1 MSEDNLKGSLYD
13 DDEILRKF
21 RESENRYLQQVT
33 ITKING
39 LCPYAHR
46 EGETFQ
52 VTNCN
57 NDGLCGALYNQ
68 LHPSILTLHY
78 RGRLPWQKGDSP
90 IKAMCPE
97 MKVQVEVKRIEKK
110 DLEFLKTES
119 AFKDMTGRGFNS
131 LDKNRTFIEILGVEY
146 YCAWGHKQ
154 GQRFEIDPFNTGNV
168 CGFLYSKVYPYLNVH
183 LSGASVPWAME
194 DNVVNSVCPDSYN
207 QTSFRLVIEE
217 RKKE

>member
-13 DDEILRKF
+13 DDDILKKF
-21 RESENRYLQQVT
+21 LESENRYLQQVT

-39 LCPYAHR
+39 VCPYGHR
-46 EGETFQ
+46 EGESFQ
-52 VTNCN
+52 VSNCN

-78 RGRLPWQKGDSP
+78 WGSLPWSKDPDCCLG
-90 IKAMCPE
+90 ICPE
-97 MKVQVEVKRIEKK
+97 MKVRVEVKRIEKK
-110 DLEFLKTES
+110 DLEFLKTE
-119 AFKDMTGRGFNS
+119 AVFKDMTGKCFPV
-131 LDKNRTFIEILGVEY
+131 LDKYRAFIEIQGVEY
-146 YCAWGHKQ
+146 FCAWGHKE

-194 DNVVNSVCPDSYN
+194 DNVMNSVCPDSYN

-217 RKKE
+217 RA

>member
-1 MSEDNLKGSLYD
+1 
-13 DDEILRKF
+13 
-21 RESENRYLQQVT
+21 
-33 ITKING
+33 
-39 LCPYAHR
+39 
-46 EGETFQ
+46 
-52 VTNCN
+52 
-57 NDGLCGALYNQ
+57 
-68 LHPSILTLHY
+68 
-78 RGRLPWQKGDSP
+78 
-90 IKAMCPE
+90 
-97 MKVQVEVKRIEKK
+97 VEVKRIEKK

-146 YCAWGHKQ
+146 YCAWGHKK

-207 QTSFRLVIEE
+207 QTSFRLVIEK
-217 RKKE
+217 R

>member
-1 MSEDNLKGSLYD
+1 MSENNLKGSLYED
-13 DDEILRKF
+13 EEILKKYQ
-21 RESENRYLQQVT
+21 ESENRYLQQVT

-39 LCPYAHR
+39 LCPYGHKV
-46 EGETFQ
+46 GESFQ

-57 NDGLCGALYNQ
+57 NNGLCGALYNQ

-78 RGRLPWQKGDSP
+78 WGRLPWEKDDGC

-97 MKVQVEVKRIEKK
+97 MKVQVEVQRIGKK
-110 DLEFLKTES
+110 DREFLKTES
-119 AFKDMTGRGFNS
+119 SFKDMTGRGFKT
-131 LDKNRTFIEILGVEY
+131 LEKHRAFIEILDVEY
-146 YCAWGHKQ
+146 HCAWGHKE

-194 DNVVNSVCPDSYN
+194 DNVMNSVCPDSYN
-207 QTSFRLVIEE
+207 QASFRLVIEE
-217 RKKE
+217 RKIE

>member
-1 MSEDNLKGSLYD
+1 
-13 DDEILRKF
+13 
-21 RESENRYLQQVT
+21 
-33 ITKING
+33 
-39 LCPYAHR
+39 
-46 EGETFQ
+46 
-52 VTNCN
+52 
-57 NDGLCGALYNQ
+57 
-68 LHPSILTLHY
+68 
-78 RGRLPWQKGDSP
+78 
-90 IKAMCPE
+90 

-119 AFKDMTGRGFNS
+119 AFKDMTNRGFKS
-131 LDKNRTFIEILGVEY
+131 LDKNQTFIEILGVEY
-146 YCAWGHKQ
+146 YCAWGHKE

-194 DNVVNSVCPDSYN
+194 DNVINSVCPDSYN